1 MKSCTVNAD
10 DDGCTAIDATGVEVS
25 AATTAQCIFVEDTNS
40 PATCEKAADSDV
52 TDCTL
57 KADLSS
63 ATDVSSACDAIEA
76 DGTTVDT
83 APTAAK
89 CTYTPLVTVDHS
101 PCTAI
106 VGADL
111 VSAAA
116 CEAVLSP
123 AVGTAVGKKGCVP
136 FLSFPPPEV
145 LLLSHRASHTAAM
158 RLSRRGGICD

>member
-1 MKSCTVNAD
+1 M
-10 DDGCTAIDATGVEVS
+10 
-25 AATTAQCIFVEDTNS
+25 
-40 PATCEKAADSDV
+40 

-57 KADLSS
+57 DADG
-63 ATDVSSACDAIEA
+63 SACDAILA
-76 DGTTVDT
+76 DESVDL
-83 APTAAK
+83 APTSGVCKFTALE
-89 CTYTPLVTVDHS
+89 TIDHS

-123 AVGTAVGKKGCVP
+123 AVGDAVGEKGCVP